1 MGNKLVVLFLG
12 ALSLA
17 ACATEP
23 DYYEGEVVHTRP
35 IRKPSLDPSTPSEL
49 TGTGHASDIPTIFE
63 GKKMGQQSFD
73 SGDHLDGRVA
83 WAEEIQKN
91 DLSYTYLHD
100 VDSWTGIDSV
110 TVLDEYGNE
119 TGRFQTKVEATRSNI
134 SLTK

>member
-23 DYYEGEVVHTRP
+23 DYYEGEIVHTRP
-35 IRKPSLDPSTPSEL
+35 IKKPSLDPNTPSEL
-49 TGTGHASDIPTIFE
+49 TGTGEPSDIPAINE
-63 GKKMGQQSFD
+63 SKIMGQQSFD
-73 SGDHLDGRVA
+73 GGDRFDGRIA
-83 WAEEIQKN
+83 WAEEIEKN

-100 VDSWTGIDSV
+100 VDGWNGVDNVTIIDEQGN
-110 TVLDEYGNE
+110 TVGSY
-119 TGRFQTKVEATRSNI
+119 QTKYDPTRSNI

>member
-1 MGNKLVVLFLG
+1 MGNKLVVLLLG

-23 DYYEGEVVHTRP
+23 DYYEGEIVPSRP

-49 TGTGHASDIPTIFE
+49 TGGGEASETPSIFE

-73 SGDHLDGRVA
+73 SGDHLDGRIA
-83 WAEEIQKN
+83 WAEEVEKN

-110 TVLDEYGNE
+110 TVIDEYGAE
-119 TGRFQTKVEATRSNI
+119 IGRFDTKYDATRSNVSI
-134 SLTK
+134 VK